1 MSKNF
6 DNLIQEIYHNEE
18 SAPDV
23 MGNIYEKRTAW
34 YVFRNRLFIQRYKLS
49 GAALLLVFTAGLL
62 WFVWSPSQKEVEM
75 TVTPIQVESSPSDNT
90 AGIVKND
97 AEALDNM
104 KEKSN
109 DQAVDPVAAEDHI
122 RPNTPSN
129 SPQEYEAPIQVDDI
143 SVSDVMRRRIQR
155 MRDSHS
161 DGANSMG
168 NSNLG
173 SAGDGKSAGDGEGDK
188 QADKVEEIATNPA
201 TPVDLEDTKLTNDP
215 PVEDDERQIV
225 TADEADK
232 KANEPAET
240 KKDQEDQL
248 NNDQI
253 LPEHPPIRKW
263 SLSAG
268 YGASSAYRKLDQNQ
282 NMELANLRDRSESK
296 FYSHEA
302 FINFNLELG
311 QHVELYTG
319 INYLNR
325 RERMEFTSVENYTI
339 RNITENE
346 VVAVHPLLPPRT
358 FILFDTSYTQIS
370 TSKNLQSTNTY
381 TYYTLPIGLRY
392 TWYQNKLG
400 VYASADAA
408 IQLAAQ
414 NNGSILTVGAVE
426 QDLSSSD
433 FNRRKKL
440 GATAGGSFGVSYL
453 FDERITG
460 LIGWKGTY
468 FLTPVNGSRYLLDQR
483 DYSSSLMVGVKYHF

>member
-23 MGNIYEKRTAW
+23 MANIYEKRTAW

-49 GAALLLVFTAGLL
+49 GAALLLAFIAGLL
-62 WFVWSPSQKEVEM
+62 WFVWSPNQKATEMVVTPTQVESSNSDNSSNILHNDTDEM
-75 TVTPIQVESSPSDNT
+75 DNLTEKLNDRSVEPVVAKDHTSPNSASNAPQEYVAPIQVEDVSASD
-90 AGIVKND
+90 
-97 AEALDNM
+97 EL
-104 KEKSN
+104 
-109 DQAVDPVAAEDHI
+109 
-122 RPNTPSN
+122 
-129 SPQEYEAPIQVDDI
+129 
-143 SVSDVMRRRIQR
+143 RRRLQR
-155 MRDSHS
+155 MRDRQS
-161 DGANSMG
+161 DGSNSMG
-168 NSNLG
+168 NSNPG
-173 SAGDGKSAGDGEGDK
+173 SSGDGKSAGDGDS

-215 PVEDDERQIV
+215 PVEDDELKIV

-232 KANEPAET
+232 QANEPAKT
-240 KKDQEDQL
+240 KNDQEDQL

-253 LPEHPPIRKW
+253 LPEHPPIKKW
-263 SLSAG
+263 SLTAG

-282 NMELANLRDRSESK
+282 NVELATLRDLSESK
-296 FYSHEA
+296 LYSHEA

-311 QHVELYTG
+311 EHVEVYTG

-325 RERMEFTSVENYTI
+325 RERMEYTSVENYTI

-346 VVAVHPLLPPRT
+346 VVAVHPLLPPKT
-358 FILFDTSYTQIS
+358 FILFDTSYTQIT

-381 TYYTLPIGLRY
+381 KYYTLPIGMRY
-392 TWYQNKLG
+392 TWYKNKWG
-400 VYASADAA
+400 IYASADAA

-414 NNGSILTVGAVE
+414 NNGSILTAGAVE

-453 FDERITG
+453 FDERITAMFG
-460 LIGWKGTY
+460 FKATY

-483 DYSSSLMVGVKYHF
+483 DFSRSLMTGVKYHF